1 MSSSSYKDFFDKAQ
15 KEAGVLKKNAGKSVS
30 KKLLSPST
38 FNGKRKIKSKS
49 KFINNPWMLCFVV
62 IGFVCT
68 MAGGVYTDQMIRFF
82 RSINV
87 SIFSSAFAEENP
99 SSSNAKGG
107 GSTKSSDTVASKN
120 EDPSKG
126 GVDKNS
132 ENDTDETE
140 LNHLARLRE
149 RKNELDKREEELA
162 KLEEEIAQQR
172 KEMEQKLKEL
182 EEVRKSISS
191 KLEEKVQVDNQ
202 KIQDLVAFYSNMK
215 PPQAAKIMETIDEA
229 LAVRVIEKMKKKN
242 AADIMNLLKPEKAK
256 AISEKYASYR

>member
-15 KEAGVLKKNAGKSVS
+15 KEAGVLKKNASKSVT
-30 KKLLSPST
+30 KKSLSLSSS
-38 FNGKRKIKSKS
+38 NGKRKIKSKI
-49 KFINNPWMLCFVV
+49 KFINNPLMFCFIVV
-62 IGFVCT
+62 GFVCT

-82 RSINV
+82 RSINI
-87 SIFSSAFAEENP
+87 SIFSSAFAEET
-99 SSSNAKGG
+99 SSTNAKSGG
-107 GSTKSSDTVASKN
+107 GSKSADAVAGKN
-120 EDPSKG
+120 EDPSKS

-149 RKNELDKREEELA
+149 RKNELDKKEEELA

-191 KLEEKVQVDNQ
+191 KLEEKVQVDDQ

-215 PPQAAKIMETIDEA
+215 PPQAAKIIETIDEA
-229 LAVRVIEKMKKKN
+229 LAVRIIEKMKKKN

-256 AISEKYASYR
+256 TISEKYASYR